1 MKKLNYLTP
10 FLFLL
15 VACHTNNSVTHGA
28 TTNPLP
34 DTTQTFKSI
43 INGDWYQASYIDSI
57 QETKSPF
64 RSHNSLSEYVELNIN
79 SREATGDSLGI
90 GAPSIHEGSSFII
103 YFRPGLTSTSFPTN
117 IIDENTASNFY
128 ELSYS
133 ILRNDT
139 SLIILHYSKEKKF
152 IGQIKYLR
160 ASKNSEGALQFMVN
174 KTLFAGNYNAED
186 SSGKTSVLKFTND
199 GLVKGLSS
207 FKKYYILTD
216 FVAGP
221 ENNIDEVCFDIQTSN
236 QQCYVFEIEGD
247 TIRLYDLKESASQDT
262 LVRGQLKY
270 KLVKRLE

>member
-1 MKKLNYLTP
+1 M
-10 FLFLL
+10 
-15 VACHTNNSVTHGA
+15 VACQTNSPVKRST

-64 RSHNSLSEYVELNIN
+64 RSQRSLSEYVELNIN
-79 SREATGDSLGI
+79 TRETTGDSLGI

-103 YFRPGLTSTSFPTN
+103 YFKPGLTSTSFPTN

-128 ELSYS
+128 ELSYNIS
-133 ILRNDT
+133 RNDT
-139 SLIILHYSKEKKF
+139 SLTILHYSKEKKL
-152 IGQIKYLR
+152 IGQMKYLR
-160 ASKNSEGALQFMVN
+160 AAKNSEGALQFMVN
-174 KTLFAGNYNAED
+174 KTLFAGNYSAED

-199 GLVKGLSS
+199 GLVAGISG
-207 FKKYYILTD
+207 FKKYYVLTD

-221 ENNIDEVCFDIQTSN
+221 KNNVDEVCLDINTIRQK
-236 QQCYVFEIEGD
+236 CYEFEIKGD
-247 TIRLYDLKESASQDT
+247 TIKLYDVQESASQDT

-270 KLVKRLE
+270 KLVKQ